1 MWLTLLYY
9 LFAEGDERGKGEFEM
24 LHTPWDAYNRAAE
37 DKSESEMR
45 ERDFPPAKYNPQD
58 IEDYLQAT
66 SIVGSWHQL
75 MTKRP

>member
-24 LHTPWDAYNRAAE
+24 LHPPWDAYNRAAE
-37 DKSESEMR
+37 DKSEGEMR

-66 SIVGSWHQL
+66 SIVGSWH
-75 MTKRP
+75 

>member
-1 MWLTLLYY
+1 MWLTVLYY

-45 ERDFPPAKYNPQD
+45 KRDFPPTKYNPQD
-58 IEDYLQAT
+58 IEA
-66 SIVGSWHQL
+66 
-75 MTKRP
+75 